1 MLPMQKNYST
11 NDLILYLYNETQL
24 EDNVFIQQS
33 IDHDDETAEEFSQLV
48 GVQQLLDKV
57 TFNPKESSV
66 DAIMAYSAMH
76 GFLH

>member
-57 TFNPKESSV
+57 TFNPKESSI

>member
-33 IDHDDETAEEFSQLV
+33 IDNNEEAAEEFSQLV

-57 TFNPKESSV
+57 TFNPQKSSV
-66 DAIMAYSAMH
+66 DSIMAYSAMH
-76 GFLH
+76 GYLH

>member
-1 MLPMQKNYST
+1 MLPMQKTYST
-11 NDLILYLYNETQL
+11 NDFILYLYNETQL

-33 IDHDDETAEEFSQLV
+33 IDNDDATAEDFSQLV

-57 TFNPKESSV
+57 TFNPKKSSV
-66 DAIMAYSAMH
+66 DSIMAYSAMH